1 MATCVAPSVCP
12 SRRAVPNIP
21 LAPPLRLDGAEEM
34 IVLLLGVWNNPK
46 PDPQMNSR
54 HIISTLVGLEG
65 STASRKSPVANIT
78 MPIPPSIPA
87 WIRSTNRPASG
98 AIIIVAI
105 GQGVRSHPVVTSLC
119 PRVPW
124 RKKGREIMASICP
137 VKEQMDV
144 PIDME
149 KMGIRIRSTGN
160 KGNCWRN
167 WRRTK
172 K

>member
-54 HIISTLVGLEG
+54 HYNIHISRVGREYCEQE
-65 STASRKSPVANIT
+65 KSCSNIT

-105 GQGVRSHPVVTSLC
+105 GQGVRSNPVVTSLC

-124 RKKGREIMASICP
+124 RKRGGRSC
-137 VKEQMDV
+137 
-144 PIDME
+144 
-149 KMGIRIRSTGN
+149 
-160 KGNCWRN
+160 
-167 WRRTK
+167 
-172 K
+172 

>member
-87 WIRSTNRPASG
+87 WIRATNRPASR

-105 GQGVRSHPVVTSLC
+105 GQGVRSNPVVTSLC
-119 PRVPW
+119 HRVPW
-124 RKKGREIMASICP
+124 RKKGREIMASICQ

-149 KMGIRIRSTGN
+149 KMGLRIRSTCYIGY
-160 KGNCWRN
+160 CWRN

>member
-1 MATCVAPSVCP
+1 
-12 SRRAVPNIP
+12 
-21 LAPPLRLDGAEEM
+21 M

-105 GQGVRSHPVVTSLC
+105 GQGVRSNPVVTSLC

-149 KMGIRIRSTGN
+149 KMGIRTGQLVIKEIVGVTGGVQRNNRLSTTQIP
-160 KGNCWRN
+160 RL
-167 WRRTK
+167 
-172 K
+172 